1 MTSFSSCNNDDEN
14 SSENNIDDSV
24 FIKLPV
30 SQVDSFDPYL
40 CETDFNSKIGL
51 LLFDGLIKIEKD
63 LSYSNAIASEIKT
76 SGNNIVVEIRDDAYF
91 SDSTSV
97 TSRDVVSSFEKA
109 KESDAYSS
117 RLSNIESATS
127 TGNTTVIFTLL
138 RSDVYSVKNLDFPI
152 VKSVEENNEENDT
165 SVQQEDLNDIPI
177 GCGRYKFED
186 GSIDTLTL
194 NEYWYGE
201 TLPKIRRIKLVHLID
216 FSSAVNSMETG
227 NISYLFQDLSS
238 GIYNRVNANTSKIL
252 MTNLVYLGINSYSN
266 SLSKPEVRQAISLVI
281 NKDKIA
287 ENSFLGYAQKTNTPF
302 YPEWNEIKSLYFDKE
317 DENENF
323 VEAMNLLDKAGYSEK
338 NELGI
343 RSSEDMKLTLLVN
356 SDNAYKVAAANEI
369 ATDLK
374 IAGIEVS
381 INNLPFD
388 EYKNELAGVN
398 YDLYIGEVKLS
409 NDMSLDSFFES
420 DGATAYGINLDT
432 DVVEQYELFRA
443 GQISLQRFVDY
454 FNVYLPFI
462 PLCYRFG
469 IACYT
474 NELIYKTEGTQ
485 SDIFAGIYSW
495 EY

>member
-1 MTSFSSCNNDDEN
+1 M
-14 SSENNIDDSV
+14 NI
-24 FIKLPV
+24 
-30 SQVDSFDPYL
+30 
-40 CETDFNSKIGL
+40 
-51 LLFDGLIKIEKD
+51 
-63 LSYSNAIASEIKT
+63 
-76 SGNNIVVEIRDDAYF
+76 
-91 SDSTSV
+91 SDSICV
-97 TSRDVVSSFEKA
+97 
-109 KESDAYSS
+109 
-117 RLSNIESATS
+117 L
-127 TGNTTVIFTLL
+127 
-138 RSDVYSVKNLDFPI
+138 
-152 VKSVEENNEENDT
+152 
-165 SVQQEDLNDIPI
+165 
-177 GCGRYKFED
+177 
-186 GSIDTLTL
+186 
-194 NEYWYGE
+194 
-201 TLPKIRRIKLVHLID
+201 
-216 FSSAVNSMETG
+216 
-227 NISYLFQDLSS
+227 
-238 GIYNRVNANTSKIL
+238 
-252 MTNLVYLGINSYSN
+252 
-266 SLSKPEVRQAISLVI
+266 
-281 NKDKIA
+281 
-287 ENSFLGYAQKTNTPF
+287 
-302 YPEWNEIKSLYFDKE
+302 E

-374 IAGIEVS
+374 SVGIEVS

-432 DVVEQYELFRA
+432 DVVEQYKLFRA